1 MSKPGFRHEALIYSG
16 ADDFLAGTVP
26 FLREAVAADE
36 PALVAVGRRNTRL
49 LEAELGTDAEKIRF
63 APMEELG
70 RNPARLIPF
79 WRDFLDAQGGRRVRG
94 IGEPVWP
101 GRGTAEVDE
110 CQRHESLLNVAFS
123 QPPAWSLLCPY
134 DSAALSDDVLAG
146 ISDSHSS
153 VTSRGTS
160 EPSQDYLTER
170 DCFAG
175 ELPDP
180 PAAAETFIFN
190 RNKLFSVRRWVERIA
205 KEAGMAPRQAADL
218 IAAASELAANSVA
231 HGGGVGTLRSWR
243 ERGHL
248 LIEFEDRGTIDEPL
262 VGRLRPSVAQERGRG
277 LWLAN
282 QFCDLVQIRSSALGT
297 TVRLQTALAG

>member
-1 MSKPGFRHEALIYSG
+1 MSKPGFRHEALIYID
-16 ADDFLAGTVP
+16 ADDFLVGTVP
-26 FLREAVAADE
+26 FLREALQAGE
-36 PALVAVGRRNTRL
+36 PTLVAVSRSNTRL
-49 LEAELGTDAEKIRF
+49 LEDELGTDADEIRF

-79 WRDFLDAQGGRRVRG
+79 WRDFLDAQGGRPVRG

-101 GRGTAEVDE
+101 GRGTAEIDE

-123 QPPAWSLLCPY
+123 QSPSLSLLCPY
-134 DSAALSDDVLAG
+134 DGAALSDDVLAS
-146 ISDSHSS
+146 ISHSHSS
-153 VTSRGTS
+153 VSSRGAS
-160 EPSQDYLTER
+160 EPSRDYLAER

-175 ELPDP
+175 ELSDP
-180 PAAAETFIFN
+180 PAGAEAFVFD
-190 RNKLFSVRRWVERIA
+190 RNKLYSVRRWVERVA
-205 KEAGMAPRQAADL
+205 EESGMASQQAADL
-218 IAAASELAANSVA
+218 IAAASELASNSVA
-231 HGGGVGTLRSWR
+231 HGGGVGTVRTWCEPGR
-243 ERGHL
+243 L